1 MRIAAFSA
9 AALAATFAIAGAGAT
24 TPDRRVGAGATNVV
38 VDLGATRQV
47 IQGFGSSNRVWV
59 DPHLPNA
66 PNVSVPADAQARI
79 LTSLYGRLGLTRV
92 RDVLDQGVQKTPGGP
107 FDFRGKLGDAHIAFV
122 KQAKRFGLK
131 TYFPGPVYL
140 EPWMRAEDPGAYVDW
155 AMAML
160 QRWRGQGLEPP
171 LYAPLN
177 EPMVA
182 GDFPP
187 QWFHDVVVRL
197 GQRLRAAGFKTKLV
211 IPDDQNP
218 TDAYKRSVAVLEDP
232 QARQYVAALA
242 YHVYQWNREDM
253 VRMRQ
258 LASKYKLPVW
268 MTEYSTQNYKDWS
281 SAFDWAERMHVLLTD
296 GGVNAVD
303 YMWGYFGSWVRT
315 DTMLS
320 IDFDNGVFRSFS
332 PTPLYW
338 LTGQYSRYVR
348 PGYIRVSS
356 TPSSGAVLTSAYRGP
371 KRAIIVAT
379 NPTGSMQTIQVTVR
393 GGKLKGLLRP
403 VRSSANEQWKSL
415 ASVAPRGGAFSAT
428 LPPQSVTTFVATR

>member
-1 MRIAAFSA
+1 MRLAAFSA
-9 AALAATFAIAGAGAT
+9 AVLAATFAIAGAGAT
-24 TPDRRVGAGATNVV
+24 TPDRQVSARATNVQ

-47 IQGFGSSNRVWV
+47 NQGFGSSSRVWV

-66 PNVSVPADAQARI
+66 PNVSVPAEAQARI

-92 RDVLDQGVQKTPGGP
+92 RNVLEPGVQRNAGGP
-107 FDFRGKLGDAHIAFV
+107 FDFRGKLADAHIAFV

-131 TYFPGPVYL
+131 TFFPGPVYL
-140 EPWMRAEDPGAYVDW
+140 ETWMKADDPNSYVNW

-160 QRWRGQGLEPP
+160 QRWRSQGLEPP

-177 EPMVA
+177 EPLVA
-182 GDFPP
+182 GNFPP

-253 VRMRQ
+253 VRMRH

-268 MTEYSTQNYKDWS
+268 MTEYSTQNYKDWP
-281 SAFDWAERMHVLLTD
+281 SAFEWAERMHVLLTD
-296 GGVNAVD
+296 GSVNAID

-320 IDFDNGVFRSFS
+320 IDFDNGVYRSFS

-356 TPSSGAVLTSAYRGP
+356 TPSSGQVLTSAYKGP
-371 KRAIIVAT
+371 KRAIVVAT

-393 GGKLKGLLRP
+393 GGKLKGPIRP
-403 VRSSANEQWKSL
+403 VRSSASEQWKSL
-415 ASVAPRGGAFSAT
+415 APFASGGGAFTAT